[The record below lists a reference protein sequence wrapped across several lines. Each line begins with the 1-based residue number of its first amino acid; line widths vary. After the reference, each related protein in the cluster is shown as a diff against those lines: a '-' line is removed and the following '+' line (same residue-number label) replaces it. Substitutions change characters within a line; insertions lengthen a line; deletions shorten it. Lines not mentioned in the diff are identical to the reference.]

1 MRREEKTM
9 RKLAVFVALALLACG
24 VAVAQQDMGNSPT
37 AGATFVTGTID
48 SSTSDSLVL
57 RLDSGDRFTLL
68 LNDQTVGVMA
78 RPTGTRLKVNYHVN
92 DRGQAIAD
100 EIQGLAAK
108 EASAPIAPAPS
119 SVKVHSEP
127 VASVPP
133 APPAPAIEERPA
145 PTPPPIAATAPPA
158 PASETDLSASSPRA
172 SENLPKTAS
181 SEPLLL
187 LLGLMAV
194 ASGVAFRFFR

>member
-1 MRREEKTM
+1 M

-24 VAVAQQDMGNSPT
+24 VAAAQQDMGNSPT
-37 AGATFVTGTID
+37 PGATFVTGTMD

-68 LNDQTVGVMA
+68 LTDQTVGVMA
-78 RPTGTRLKVNYHVN
+78 RPTGARLKVNYHVN

-100 EIQGLAAK
+100 EIQGIVSN
-108 EASAPIAPAPS
+108 ETSAPTAPGPS

-127 VASVPP
+127 AAP
-133 APPAPAIEERPA
+133 APAPVAKQPAIEERPA
-145 PTPPPIAATAPPA
+145 PTPPPIETTTPPA
-158 PASETDLSASSPRA
+158 PTIPEKNEADLSASSPRA
-172 SENLPKTAS
+172 PENLPKTAS

-187 LLGLMAV
+187 LLGLAAC
-194 ASGVAFRFFR
+194 ASGVALRLFR